1 MQENL
6 VEIKSKTEMKA
17 YTKKEAI
24 NASIEYFKG
33 DFLAADV
40 WVSKYALKDSSDN
53 IYELTPDDMH
63 RRIAR
68 EFARAEA
75 QFPNPIGEEEVY
87 ELIKDFKYI
96 VPQGSPMAGIG
107 NDFQYVSLSNCFVI
121 GNEKDSDSYGGILK
135 LDQELVQLMK
145 RRAGVGLDLSFVRP
159 KGTIVKNSA
168 LTSTGVVPFMERYSN
183 STREVAQDGRRGAL
197 MESISIVHPDAE
209 SFIDAK
215 MDETK
220 VTGAN
225 VSVRI
230 TDGFM
235 KAALSGEKFKQQYP
249 IEGANPKFEKETDAT
264 PIWNKIIHNAW
275 KRAEPGILFWDTII
289 KESIPDCY
297 ASFGFKT
304 TSTNPC
310 VVGSTM
316 VAVADGRGDITIKQL
331 ADEGK
336 DIPVYAYDKKGNIV
350 IRTMRH
356 PRITGYNEKIYK
368 VTLENGYEVRVTG
381 NHKFKLKSGE
391 YVEVKNLKYGDSMQL
406 MTKWEASLKE
416 IFPDCNSNSQDY
428 VWINGGIKSSNK
440 SEHRLIAE
448 YHNNTIVEKG
458 CVVHHRDYDA
468 KNNRPDNLQI
478 MSKEAHDELHSKN
491 MLGEKNPYHRMTDEW
506 KKKFSESAGELNGRY
521 SNFTEQNLRDGSL
534 ELTKKINRRFSVKEW
549 VVFAGEKRL
558 PQYFSGWRE
567 KQFNGSVNAL
577 SKWAAKELGLEKFN
591 DIDPRLVKTY
601 YKMLDE
607 GYDAEIVE
615 NQVIITKQCECCGT
629 EIKHEHRRREI
640 SLCSITCHNK
650 LMHSD
655 NNIKKQ
661 IKETRAKTESERK
674 DKIAEQ
680 QIKIYSD
687 LKFKIGKLPMLKEFV
702 SECKILNISAE
713 IGRQNSPIKSFSEL
727 KEKALDYNHKVISIE
742 EDGCENVYN
751 GTVDEF
757 HNFFIGGFESK
768 TKSGKRKYVYVNNLQ
783 CGEIT
788 LCPNDSCRLLILN
801 LYSYVENP
809 FTSKAK
815 FNFDLFKKHATIA
828 QRLMDDLITLELEKI
843 DKIIQKIQDDPEDA
857 EIKRVEL
864 NLWKNIKDRCIQG
877 RRTGLGVTSEG
888 DMIAALGLTYG
899 TDESNDFAV
908 KVHKTLK
915 LTAYASSVNLAKERG
930 AFPIYDSERE
940 KNNPFILRLKKED
953 PELYENMVKY
963 GRRNIAI
970 LTIAPTGSVSL
981 LTQTTSG
988 IEPLFSVFYVRR
1000 KKINPNDKNTRVDY
1014 VDSVGD
1020 SWQEYPVFH
1029 HKFLVYLEV
1038 NGFNVEDVVLLPKSE
1053 IEQIIKKSPYHKA
1066 TSNDVDWVKKVEMQG
1081 RVQKHVD
1088 HSISVT
1094 VNLPQE
1100 ISEEMV
1106 AKVYEAGWKNGCKG
1120 ITVYRDGSRSGVMI
1134 TESEKKEKEK
1144 NKMFEDNNA
1153 PKRPKFLEADVHRF
1167 INKGEKWIAF
1177 VGLLEGRPYE
1187 IFTGKEEE
1195 FTIPKSVESGVIR
1208 RLKIEG
1214 EGSRYDFIIN
1224 HKTDDVMVVEG
1235 LSKAFNVDYHNYA
1248 KVISGILRH
1257 GMPLPYV
1264 VDLIDSL
1271 NLGEDALTTWKAGII
1286 RSIKKYIQDGTKV
1299 KAAKCSSCGVE
1310 DGLVFE
1316 EGCLKCQNCG
1326 VSRCG

>member
-17 YTKKEAI
+17 YTKQEAI
-24 NASIEYFKG
+24 NASIGYFKG

-310 VVGSTM
+310 
-316 VAVADGRGDITIKQL
+316 
-331 ADEGK
+331 
-336 DIPVYAYDKKGNIV
+336 
-350 IRTMRH
+350 
-356 PRITGYNEKIYK
+356 
-368 VTLENGYEVRVTG
+368 
-381 NHKFKLKSGE
+381 
-391 YVEVKNLKYGDSMQL
+391 
-406 MTKWEASLKE
+406 
-416 IFPDCNSNSQDY
+416 
-428 VWINGGIKSSNK
+428 
-440 SEHRLIAE
+440 
-448 YHNNTIVEKG
+448 
-458 CVVHHRDYDA
+458 
-468 KNNRPDNLQI
+468 
-478 MSKEAHDELHSKN
+478 
-491 MLGEKNPYHRMTDEW
+491 
-506 KKKFSESAGELNGRY
+506 
-521 SNFTEQNLRDGSL
+521 
-534 ELTKKINRRFSVKEW
+534 
-549 VVFAGEKRL
+549 
-558 PQYFSGWRE
+558 
-567 KQFNGSVNAL
+567 
-577 SKWAAKELGLEKFN
+577 
-591 DIDPRLVKTY
+591 
-601 YKMLDE
+601 
-607 GYDAEIVE
+607 
-615 NQVIITKQCECCGT
+615 
-629 EIKHEHRRREI
+629 
-640 SLCSITCHNK
+640 
-650 LMHSD
+650 
-655 NNIKKQ
+655 
-661 IKETRAKTESERK
+661 
-674 DKIAEQ
+674 
-680 QIKIYSD
+680 
-687 LKFKIGKLPMLKEFV
+687 
-702 SECKILNISAE
+702 
-713 IGRQNSPIKSFSEL
+713 
-727 KEKALDYNHKVISIE
+727 
-742 EDGCENVYN
+742 
-751 GTVDEF
+751 
-757 HNFFIGGFESK
+757 
-768 TKSGKRKYVYVNNLQ
+768 
-783 CGEIT
+783 GEIT

-963 GRRNIAI
+963 GRRNIAL
-970 LTIAPTGSVSL
+970 LTIAPTGCLGEDSIIKTDRGSMSLKQIFELNGILIEDLKNLHNVWFDCKMELSVYDIHGNLNKVNKLYWNGLGDGYEFQFSDG
-981 LTQTTSG
+981 TIQVTS
-988 IEPLFSVFYVRR
+988 
-1000 KKINPNDKNTRVDY
+1000 KT
-1014 VDSVGD
+1014 
-1020 SWQEYPVFH
+1020 
-1029 HKFLVYLEV
+1029 HKFLV
-1038 NGFNVEDVVLLPKSE
+1038 
-1053 IEQIIKKSPYHKA
+1053 
-1066 TSNDVDWVKKVEMQG
+1066 
-1081 RVQKHVD
+1081 
-1088 HSISVT
+1088 
-1094 VNLPQE
+1094 
-1100 ISEEMV
+1100 
-1106 AKVYEAGWKNGCKG
+1106 
-1120 ITVYRDGSRSGVMI
+1120 
-1134 TESEKKEKEK
+1134 
-1144 NKMFEDNNA
+1144 
-1153 PKRPKFLEADVHRF
+1153 
-1167 INKGEKWIAF
+1167 
-1177 VGLLEGRPYE
+1177 
-1187 IFTGKEEE
+1187 
-1195 FTIPKSVESGVIR
+1195 
-1208 RLKIEG
+1208 
-1214 EGSRYDFIIN
+1214 
-1224 HKTDDVMVVEG
+1224 
-1235 LSKAFNVDYHNYA
+1235 
-1248 KVISGILRH
+1248 
-1257 GMPLPYV
+1257 
-1264 VDLIDSL
+1264 LID
-1271 NLGEDALTTWKAGII
+1271 EDKAVWKTTEELKEGDKI
-1286 RSIKKYIQDGTKV
+1286 V
-1299 KAAKCSSCGVE
+1299 K
-1310 DGLVFE
+1310 
-1316 EGCLKCQNCG
+1316 LK
-1326 VSRCG
+1326 